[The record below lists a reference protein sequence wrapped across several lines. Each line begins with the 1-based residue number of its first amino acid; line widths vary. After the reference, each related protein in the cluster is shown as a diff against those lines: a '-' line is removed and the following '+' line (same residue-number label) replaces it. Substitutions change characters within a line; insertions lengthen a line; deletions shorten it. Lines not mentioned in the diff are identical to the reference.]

1 MNIEVGPP
9 EPSSGYRK
17 ISIASWGKPRD
28 PQVYSWVDLSVE
40 KVEPFLAGIPGRPS
54 LTHYTAKVI
63 GDLIEETGIFRQAL
77 IRGRLRPRQSVG
89 AFVTTLVRGKNGYD
103 LSGFLIDDVP
113 GKALAQIAEES
124 KAKLSMLRKG
134 GDPAM
139 RRADKLSRITPQWIL
154 TLMLPFHAW
163 LGYSLNLDPRPI
175 GFPKDNFGAFMVSS
189 IGALGLEHGLIPLSP
204 YSRVP
209 LIIGVG
215 KPRLRPNVRDG
226 QVVAEKM
233 VRLTFTFDHRL
244 ADGVHGA
251 ILMKRLTD
259 AFEKPESFHA

>member
-1 MNIEVGPP
+1 
-9 EPSSGYRK
+9 
-17 ISIASWGKPRD
+17 
-28 PQVYSWVDLSVE
+28 
-40 KVEPFLAGIPGRPS
+40 
-54 LTHYTAKVI
+54 
-63 GDLIEETGIFRQAL
+63 
-77 IRGRLRPRQSVG
+77 
-89 AFVTTLVRGKNGYD
+89 LVRGKNGYD

-139 RRADKLSRITPQWIL
+139 RRADTLSRITPQWIL
-154 TLMLPFHAW
+154 SLMLPIHAW